1 VQEWRI
7 GITKDVVVKP
17 KGSRCVR
24 FVVIRKNRL
33 HGTAS
38 FDYVFAF
45 DCHEGAVRKI
55 FEASGEDV
63 QLPRT
68 TAKEFTL
75 TVKVW
80 TPDKPDGPLYVNV
93 AVQYRWSPEAQRFVR
108 VTSNA
113 QCPWVP

>member
-1 VQEWRI
+1 
-7 GITKDVVVKP
+7 VKP
-17 KGSRCVR
+17 RDLGAYVCRYSEEPPQRDR
-24 FVVIRKNRL
+24 IL
-33 HGTAS
+33 
-38 FDYVFAF
+38 DYVFAF
-45 DCHEGAVRKI
+45 DCHERVVRKI

-63 QLPRT
+63 QLLT
-68 TAKEFTL
+68 DDCEGVYL

-93 AVQYRWSPEAQRFVR
+93 RFQYRWSPEAQRFVR